1 MGISVGDLVVNGNE
15 IRVVQSLEYGDGN
28 ERTHYRYMTLR
39 GHFGNGLTVV
49 HTTGTDN
56 TFYRIT
62 VEKEIREALRAL
74 PNGRIQD
81 VTVEAITNGGY
92 FTGVST
98 MSNGYT
104 VAGTAN
110 LLATGKSGTVQTAD
124 ANKAAFDVTDG
135 GVIKFSTNTH
145 AFTMSDVD
153 SDGKITVATDTFT
166 ALKAAALTGTKPAIT
181 GHATGGSSASVAT
194 TTNGDGSGLVVTVV
208 TADGTPPTLTSVTV
222 TTAGTGYKPGDVIT
236 VTGAGS
242 STAGDF
248 NSFSMT
254 LQPGDFDG
262 TSIASSTYK
271 YNAAP
276 HMLKTGKNRQFL
288 KITNIEC
295 AATDVLEFTHDATTA
310 LSANDKVTISGVQIS
325 TEGKTAVFYNAEHT
339 VTGTPTT
346 TKFRAAGASCSGSG
360 TAINYEVYGDVT
372 ALAANAG
379 SEVQTAVPVN
389 GINYGDTIRVGDE
402 FRRVVDDTGRHYAAG
417 APGKI
422 FRLSSGFAV
431 PATRDTVLGFATAV
445 PAPIF
450 KQNGMMYDIT
460 FESGCRTHADC
471 RNNGIDENASDGP
484 DPTPLIEGNDMGAV
498 CHPGGACICSSDSY
512 FGDGCTT
519 DGRGS
524 HAAPKKY
531 VSGNINNLEC
541 DKSGL
546 TPSIPLRVTAQVS
559 RRDPRKVVL
568 SGTAEHDDNL
578 PVNLVANTMAS
589 GALAATDTNGFDS
602 VTADDELNGFD
613 IVLTTGNGLSRTI
626 SDSTASDNTFV
637 TTTGHGGLQGATDA
651 VKVTNLANGVKVG
664 DKIRIENQVRTVT
677 FVSHNCRRGDVSTAA
692 GNLCPAVETSHYLM
706 VEEDFV
712 EDEFSTHDNI
722 FEPYTAIERLESDS
736 SQGGDVGAD
745 LATCVVTDI
754 RQLSVT
760 TETCTDADGPT
771 CGEGVVDNGDM
782 KLSGGG
788 DDNRR
793 VTLESE

>member
-1 MGISVGDLVVNGNE
+1 M
-15 IRVVQSLEYGDGN
+15 GDG
-28 ERTHYRYMTLR
+28 T
-39 GHFGNGLTVV
+39 
-49 HTTGTDN
+49 TDN

-153 SDGKITVATDTFT
+153 SDGKITFATDTFT

-262 TSIASSTYK
+262 TSIASSTYTA
-271 YNAAP
+271 NVGP
-276 HMLKTGKNRQFL
+276 NMLKTGKNRQFL

-295 AATDVLEFTHDATTA
+295 ADTDVLEFTHDATTA

-402 FRRVVDDTGRHYAAG
+402 FRRVVDDTGRHESSA
-417 APGKI
+417 GKI
-422 FRLSSGFAV
+422 FRLTSGFAV
-431 PATRDTVLGFATAV
+431 PKTRDTILGFATAV
-445 PAPIF
+445 PAPVF

-498 CHPGGACICSSDSY
+498 CHPGGACICSSDAY

-519 DGRGS
+519 DGRGT

-546 TPSIPLRVTAQVS
+546 TPSIPLRATATVS
-559 RRDPRKVVL
+559 RANPRKVVL
-568 SGTAEHDDNL
+568 TATAEHDDHL
-578 PVNLVANTMAS
+578 PY
-589 GALAATDTNGFDS
+589 
-602 VTADDELNGFD
+602 TA
-613 IVLTTGNGLSRTI
+613 
-626 SDSTASDNTFV
+626 
-637 TTTGHGGLQGATDA
+637 
-651 VKVTNLANGVKVG
+651 
-664 DKIRIENQVRTVT
+664 
-677 FVSHNCRRGDVSTAA
+677 STAA
-692 GNLCPAVETSHYLM
+692 TSEHTTATAFKLPLAAAVNG
-706 VEEDFV
+706 V
-712 EDEFSTHDNI
+712 
-722 FEPYTAIERLESDS
+722 
-736 SQGGDVGAD
+736 D
-745 LATCVVTDI
+745 LVA
-754 RQLSVT
+754 
-760 TETCTDADGPT
+760 
-771 CGEGVVDNGDM
+771 VDDQ
-782 KLSGGG
+782 
-788 DDNRR
+788 
-793 VTLESE
+793 

>member
-153 SDGKITVATDTFT
+153 SDGKITFATDTFT

-262 TSIASSTYK
+262 TSIASSTYTA
-271 YNAAP
+271 NVGP
-276 HMLKTGKNRQFL
+276 NMLKTGKNRQFL

-295 AATDVLEFTHDATTA
+295 AATDVVEFTHDATTA
-310 LSANDKVTISGVQIS
+310 LSANDKVTISGVQNPLSILATAALTGTKPAITGHATGGES
-325 TEGKTAVFYNAEHT
+325 TNVGTTGGTGSGLVVTVVTADGTPPTLTSVTVTTAGTGYKPGDVIT
-339 VTGTPTT
+339 VTG
-346 TKFRAAGASCSGSG
+346 
-360 TAINYEVYGDVT
+360 
-372 ALAANAG
+372 
-379 SEVQTAVPVN
+379 
-389 GINYGDTIRVGDE
+389 
-402 FRRVVDDTGRHYAAG
+402 
-417 APGKI
+417 
-422 FRLSSGFAV
+422 
-431 PATRDTVLGFATAV
+431 
-445 PAPIF
+445 
-450 KQNGMMYDIT
+450 
-460 FESGCRTHADC
+460 
-471 RNNGIDENASDGP
+471 
-484 DPTPLIEGNDMGAV
+484 
-498 CHPGGACICSSDSY
+498 
-512 FGDGCTT
+512 
-519 DGRGS
+519 
-524 HAAPKKY
+524 
-531 VSGNINNLEC
+531 
-541 DKSGL
+541 
-546 TPSIPLRVTAQVS
+546 
-559 RRDPRKVVL
+559 
-568 SGTAEHDDNL
+568 
-578 PVNLVANTMAS
+578 
-589 GALAATDTNGFDS
+589 
-602 VTADDELNGFD
+602 
-613 IVLTTGNGLSRTI
+613 
-626 SDSTASDNTFV
+626 
-637 TTTGHGGLQGATDA
+637 
-651 VKVTNLANGVKVG
+651 
-664 DKIRIENQVRTVT
+664 
-677 FVSHNCRRGDVSTAA
+677 A
-692 GNLCPAVETSHYLM
+692 GNSY
-706 VEEDFV
+706 
-712 EDEFSTHDNI
+712 
-722 FEPYTAIERLESDS
+722 
-736 SQGGDVGAD
+736 
-745 LATCVVTDI
+745 
-754 RQLSVT
+754 
-760 TETCTDADGPT
+760 
-771 CGEGVVDNGDM
+771 
-782 KLSGGG
+782 
-788 DDNRR
+788 
-793 VTLESE
+793 